1 MDQTNQIDFINE
13 IKNLGAHAVSE
24 ISVSDIVFE
33 PSFRTLCEQNSCGC
47 YGRNYGCPPF
57 VGEPDDLIANAKKY
71 SRAIVYQTVGNLEDS
86 YDYESMMEHGKNHY
100 KLCLSVSKLCET
112 VNNLNYE
119 NLANGGCRTCATCGA
134 VDGIPC
140 RFPESVLPSIDTY
153 CIYVTQLAEAAN
165 LNYING
171 QNTVTYF
178 GMLLLK
184 D

>member
-1 MDQTNQIDFINE
+1 MAQINQIDFKE
-13 IKNLGAHAVSE
+13 ELIKLGVHAVSE
-24 ISVSDIVFE
+24 IAVSDIVFE

-57 VGEPDDLIANAKKY
+57 VGEADELIANAKKY
-71 SRAIVYQTVGNLEDS
+71 QRAIVYQTVGDLEDS
-86 YDYESMMEHGKNHY
+86 YDIEGMNEHGQKHY
-100 KLCLSVSKLCET
+100 KLCLNLSKLCKSQDG
-112 VNNLNYE
+112 LDYL
-119 NLANGGCRTCATCGA
+119 NLANGGCRTCETCGA
-134 VDGIPC
+134 VEGSPC
-140 RFPESVLPSIDTY
+140 RAPESVLPSIDTY